1 MRVLVTGA
9 DGFIGSHLVDA
20 LLGWDA
26 VEQVVALVHKH
37 PIRWLP
43 REPTS
48 RLYVIAQDII
58 RLGSLRKIGEVDI
71 IYHLAAVSSGSA
83 CERNPETARL
93 TNFQGTVNLLNLS
106 LAMGRRPTF
115 VFLSSAALYGEPQY
129 LPIDEAH
136 PVEPRDQY
144 TSSKLS
150 AEITVNAYSM
160 QQGLPT
166 VVIRPFNIFGPR
178 HGGDF
183 VIPSI
188 INQCLQGTD
197 PRLGDGRLVRNFT
210 YVTDAVDCILRAGVT
225 PAARGQVINLGSRES
240 SSISEVAQK
249 IIDLMWLDLTPQ
261 FGQFSF
267 RDGDPTILEMDPS
280 LAERLLGWRPKLG
293 LEQGLELTIDYFRKE
308 YEHRRELASQAMYG
322 Y

>member
-9 DGFIGSHLVDA
+9 DGFVGSHLVDA
-20 LLGWDA
+20 LLNWDA
-26 VEQVVALVHKH
+26 VEQVVALVHKA

-43 REPTS
+43 REPNP
-48 RLYVIAQDII
+48 RLHIVMQDII
-58 RLGSLRKIGEVDI
+58 RLGNLSKIGEVDV

-115 VFLSSAALYGEPQY
+115 VFLSSAALYGEPEY
-129 LPIDEAH
+129 LPIDEVH

-150 AEITVNAYSM
+150 AEITVNAYTM
-160 QQGLPT
+160 QQDLPT

-188 INQCLQGTD
+188 IHQCLQGTD

-225 PAARGQVINLGSRES
+225 PAANGRIVNLGSRES
-240 SSISEVAQK
+240 FSISEVAEK
-249 IIDLMWLDLTPQ
+249 IIDLMWLDLTPN

-267 RDGDPTILEMDPS
+267 RDGDPTVLQMDPS
-280 LAERLLGWRPKLG
+280 LAERLLGWRQKVSF
-293 LEQGLELTIDYFRKE
+293 EQGLEHTIDFFRKE
-308 YEHRRELASQAMYG
+308 FEHRRALASQAMYG
-322 Y
+322 